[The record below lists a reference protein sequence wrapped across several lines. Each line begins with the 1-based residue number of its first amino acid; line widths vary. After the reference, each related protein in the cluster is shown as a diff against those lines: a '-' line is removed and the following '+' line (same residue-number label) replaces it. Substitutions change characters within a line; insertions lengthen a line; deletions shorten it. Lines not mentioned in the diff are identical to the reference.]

1 MHVLVEDVLGR
12 ARISTVHSVAERT
25 LHRVRILDG
34 QRSSISIV
42 NGTAIPLSSITIL
55 GGAIGNLSLNLRR
68 TREDSTEPLIDWD
81 VILVM
86 QPLLLLGATCGTFLN
101 TIMPTWLLCILLVM
115 VLSVTGT
122 RTLQKAINA
131 RQKERW
137 QCGVTPESSALLGIE
152 SSSIDT
158 MKASIMSKPEIEP
171 RVDVPWR
178 KLGALVGLFVVIL
191 AMNVLRGG
199 KGFDSPVGID
209 SSSAW
214 YPVLVTLPYVFLVCM
229 SYFSL
234 QNLGVTYQKQQST
247 GYELKPHE
255 IEWTSASI
263 RYFPM
268 LSLAAGTVSG
278 MFGIGGGIINGP
290 LLLEVGIDASA
301 ASAMTATT
309 VLFSSGTVF
318 LVDDAIFSASEAHVM
333 TEEEQLAVIQPR
345 PMDEILY
352 ITSILAQ
359 QRQFPVDIVNN
370 ILEFAGVL
378 LSFQVETT
386 EHIRGRSNMN
396 EVYLQLQLP
405 TAEELQVPAGVNLSK
420 CALVVADC
428 TSKDQGW
435 ASDGREHNGT
445 YRGSSSWSE
454 ITVTSTNEVGEG
466 REVARVLFGPN
477 LRAGRNFRHHR
488 KYFSGSTPLLENIQM
503 GDTVAITLRGEQAVT
518 TSSRTDEAV
527 VPEVDAPVS
536 LAQREVFGMA
546 LAALVIFVAAG
557 GGTGGGGV
565 LDPIYILIMD
575 LSAKTAIPLSSI
587 TILGGAIGNLSLNL
601 RRTRE
606 DSTEPLIDWDVI
618 LVMQP
623 LLLLGATCGTFL
635 NTIMPTWLLCIL
647 LVMVLSVT
655 GTRTLQK
662 AINAR
667 QKERWQCG
675 VTPESSALLGIES
688 SSIDTMKASIMSKP
702 EIEPRVDVPWRKLG
716 ALVGLFVVI
725 LAMNVLRGGKG
736 FDSPVGID
744 SSSAW
749 YPVLV
754 TLPYV
759 FLVCMSY
766 FSLQNLGV
774 TYQKQQSTGYEL
786 KPHEIEWTSASIRY
800 FPMLSLAAG
809 TVSGMFGIG
818 GGIINGP
825 LLLEVGIDASA
836 ASAMTATTVLFSSG
850 MSAFNYLLMGSMDL
864 HLAQLMLPMGFLMT
878 YVGHVCLLKV
888 VRHFNCPS
896 LIIFSMAT
904 IVLISAAAMS
914 VESIRA
920 LVDVSAFVRGLAT
933 LVLAFAVV
941 ASYLPEEG
949 ENPVKFGPV
958 PTFPTGE
965 GPYEPHETFRFMELP
980 HETIGIV
987 LAALVVLIASGA
999 KIGGGAVLDAVYIL
1013 EAIPLAS
1020 VTIFGGALGDILLNI
1035 WKKPI
1040 NSSSSLIN
1048 WDMELVMQPMLLMG
1062 AAFGA
1067 SIISWF
1073 SSWLFT
1079 IALIVYLGYI
1089 AKKVFEKTRAVGRDE
1104 NWRWCSSREAVS
1116 LLGAPSFSFQDDGGF
1131 QYKFKLPWRK
1141 LGKNFGLFGATVLLT
1156 SLQGGKYFP
1165 SPLGIPP
1172 TSFFF
1177 IIISLLPFIF
1187 LSVVSHYQMKDVVAT
1202 YQRQQN
1208 PRFILTSNEVQW
1220 SPDSIR
1226 KIPLHLLGIG
1236 ALAGAFGVGGEGA
1249 TSSLLR
1255 KVNFSPAAVSAMS
1268 ATSVL
1273 FASGSKTGF
1282 SGGGKRRSERTAGPA
1297 EAEGAMADS
1306 GTQTREN
1313 GVSHKKR
1320 REAGSSLGG
1329 SESASKKIKLEDTT
1343 PPEANPNTME
1353 AVREKNR
1360 ALEIDMKEKNRRI
1373 AYLTKT
1379 CEALFR
1385 SQGMAGASFRCLRR
1399 QWFQL
1404 QDELLAAVK
1413 TVDPYAVSDET
1424 SKEVW
1429 RAALD
1434 AVNDFGQVRVRA
1446 DELKLNLPEWFLTVA
1461 RDADA
1466 EEPDADV
1473 SLHTDEDAAS
1483 NTYIDA
1489 ADLTKMEREVHG
1501 QLQQKSEE
1509 MKQLLQK
1516 LLGVV
1521 GSASQDKT
1529 KLIEYAHIIQEKR
1542 AAVAETLNLKQ
1553 QLQACKTWI
1562 ARLEY
1567 DVEFKEAERHQ
1578 ACRDYDR
1585 LSAFVKR
1592 QGGVEG
1598 NSANGEDIKNEKVA
1612 DDEKPREKD
1621 TVAMVNQ
1628 EELTKK
1634 EAEHAK
1640 TVATLR
1646 DNMTILSTKLYQER
1660 QKMDSMRREL
1670 DKLKALE
1677 AAWENDES
1685 TLIQDHEEK
1694 LKQLQDEKA
1703 QAVDEYNKIQH
1714 KAKDVE
1720 HHMTE
1725 KWEKKITKIQAEMSK
1740 TKSQIDEVNLK
1751 NVSLREKLSNA
1762 SNYRDQLTEAK
1773 AELESAKRENVSLK
1787 TNVERE
1793 QSRADRAQASAD
1805 NEQTQELTHKTID
1818 AEREASDAEKRKA
1831 LRDAEVAK
1839 KIVASS
1845 AAESTQRQ
1853 QQMLQEKQRPCEKC
1867 DTYRKKTEEYERQLQ
1882 SAKSASSTG
1891 ELTDLERFELRDLQK
1906 LVNCSV
1912 CQDRRKD
1919 VIISKCFHMF
1929 CKECIEN
1936 NLKSRNRKCPTCKKM
1951 FGHDDVKTVWFT

>member
-1 MHVLVEDVLGR
+1 MTLPSTDAAVFLVDDAIFSASEAHVMTEEEQLAVIQPRPMDE
-12 ARISTVHSVAERT
+12 
-25 LHRVRILDG
+25 ILYITSILAQ
-34 QRSSISIV
+34 QRQFPVDIV
-42 NGTAIPLSSITIL
+42 NNILEFAGVLLSFQAETTEHIRGRSDMNEVYLQLHLPTAEELQVPTGVNLSKCALVVADCTSKDQGWATDGREHNGDRVPWERLATDPALAGYFRSRCLERSRQQRPQMTRTGAAMLVAFSFVVSTLVAAHAQTLRGEQAVTTSSRADEAVVPEVDAPVSLAQREVFGMALAALVIFVAAGGGTGGGGVLDPIYILIMDLSAKTAIPLSSITIL

-68 TREDSTEPLIDWD
+68 TRENSTEPLIDWD

-158 MKASIMSKPEIEP
+158 MKADIMSKPEIEP

-191 AMNVLRGG
+191 TMNVLRGG

-214 YPVLVTLPYVFLVCM
+214 YHVLVALPYVFLICM

-247 GYELKPHE
+247 GYE
-255 IEWTSASI
+255 
-263 RYFPM
+263 
-268 LSLAAGTVSG
+268 V
-278 MFGIGGGIINGP
+278 
-290 LLLEVGIDASA
+290 
-301 ASAMTATT
+301 
-309 VLFSSGTVF
+309 
-318 LVDDAIFSASEAHVM
+318 
-333 TEEEQLAVIQPR
+333 
-345 PMDEILY
+345 
-352 ITSILAQ
+352 
-359 QRQFPVDIVNN
+359 
-370 ILEFAGVL
+370 
-378 LSFQVETT
+378 
-386 EHIRGRSNMN
+386 
-396 EVYLQLQLP
+396 
-405 TAEELQVPAGVNLSK
+405 
-420 CALVVADC
+420 
-428 TSKDQGW
+428 
-435 ASDGREHNGT
+435 
-445 YRGSSSWSE
+445 
-454 ITVTSTNEVGEG
+454 
-466 REVARVLFGPN
+466 
-477 LRAGRNFRHHR
+477 
-488 KYFSGSTPLLENIQM
+488 
-503 GDTVAITLRGEQAVT
+503 
-518 TSSRTDEAV
+518 
-527 VPEVDAPVS
+527 
-536 LAQREVFGMA
+536 
-546 LAALVIFVAAG
+546 
-557 GGTGGGGV
+557 
-565 LDPIYILIMD
+565 
-575 LSAKTAIPLSSI
+575 
-587 TILGGAIGNLSLNL
+587 
-601 RRTRE
+601 
-606 DSTEPLIDWDVI
+606 
-618 LVMQP
+618 
-623 LLLLGATCGTFL
+623 
-635 NTIMPTWLLCIL
+635 
-647 LVMVLSVT
+647 
-655 GTRTLQK
+655 
-662 AINAR
+662 
-667 QKERWQCG
+667 
-675 VTPESSALLGIES
+675 
-688 SSIDTMKASIMSKP
+688 
-702 EIEPRVDVPWRKLG
+702 
-716 ALVGLFVVI
+716 
-725 LAMNVLRGGKG
+725 
-736 FDSPVGID
+736 
-744 SSSAW
+744 
-749 YPVLV
+749 
-754 TLPYV
+754 
-759 FLVCMSY
+759 
-766 FSLQNLGV
+766 
-774 TYQKQQSTGYEL
+774 

-878 YVGHVCLLKV
+878 
-888 VRHFNCPS
+888 
-896 LIIFSMAT
+896 
-904 IVLISAAAMS
+904 
-914 VESIRA
+914 
-920 LVDVSAFVRGLAT
+920 SAFVRGLAT
-933 LVLAFAVV
+933 LALAFAVV
-941 ASYLPEEG
+941 TSYLPEEG

-1172 TSFFF
+1172 TS
-1177 IIISLLPFIF
+1177 
-1187 LSVVSHYQMKDVVAT
+1187 
-1202 YQRQQN
+1202 
-1208 PRFILTSNEVQW
+1208 
-1220 SPDSIR
+1220 
-1226 KIPLHLLGIG
+1226 
-1236 ALAGAFGVGGEGA
+1236 
-1249 TSSLLR
+1249 
-1255 KVNFSPAAVSAMS
+1255 
-1268 ATSVL
+1268 L
-1273 FASGSKTGF
+1273 FAPEERHNAGF

-1320 REAGSSLGG
+1320 REAGRSLGG

-1461 RDADA
+1461 RDADT

-1787 TNVERE
+1787 AKVERE

-1805 NEQTQELTHKTID
+1805 NEQTQELTHKEKQELQQAYDTLKQTEMKNATDKLSDALKRLSEMEAKYQLELQEHHRCSSDREKFRAKIEDMKASSEASREENDALLLEIETMAKDLESMRHSRKKFVQQIEEKRNSCKKLHTLLAREEQAKAHCFEELAAARLQVSSLSTVHKHQKAFLESSEECLQAKALELEKMKEYVKTID

-1867 DTYRKKTEEYERQLQ
+1867 DTYRKKTEKYERQLQ

-1951 FGHDDVKTVWFT
+1951 FGHDDVKTDDVLVLGDGDFSFSRGLSKHRGTGRGLLATSFDSESQVHNKYSNAGECINAVRSAHGLVMHDVDATKLLALPRQVKTGAGLQTVPDFFQYIVFNFPHSGQQRVHVNRALLMDFFESARDRLKTHGEVHVTLKTRPPYSNWFIEDQAKVAGFVLKERRKFNIRLFPGYHHRTTDPQAKKFEPDLCVTYVFVVNRTKSSCPGCGKCRDRDKCSDSAAGIGGSNSQHCAG

>member
-1 MHVLVEDVLGR
+1 
-12 ARISTVHSVAERT
+12 
-25 LHRVRILDG
+25 
-34 QRSSISIV
+34 
-42 NGTAIPLSSITIL
+42 
-55 GGAIGNLSLNLRR
+55 
-68 TREDSTEPLIDWD
+68 
-81 VILVM
+81 
-86 QPLLLLGATCGTFLN
+86 
-101 TIMPTWLLCILLVM
+101 
-115 VLSVTGT
+115 
-122 RTLQKAINA
+122 
-131 RQKERW
+131 
-137 QCGVTPESSALLGIE
+137 
-152 SSSIDT
+152 
-158 MKASIMSKPEIEP
+158 MKADIMSKPEIEP

-178 KLGALVGLFVVIL
+178 KLGAL
-191 AMNVLRGG
+191 
-199 KGFDSPVGID
+199 
-209 SSSAW
+209 
-214 YPVLVTLPYVFLVCM
+214 
-229 SYFSL
+229 
-234 QNLGVTYQKQQST
+234 
-247 GYELKPHE
+247 
-255 IEWTSASI
+255 
-263 RYFPM
+263 
-268 LSLAAGTVSG
+268 
-278 MFGIGGGIINGP
+278 
-290 LLLEVGIDASA
+290 
-301 ASAMTATT
+301 
-309 VLFSSGTVF
+309 
-318 LVDDAIFSASEAHVM
+318 
-333 TEEEQLAVIQPR
+333 
-345 PMDEILY
+345 
-352 ITSILAQ
+352 
-359 QRQFPVDIVNN
+359 
-370 ILEFAGVL
+370 
-378 LSFQVETT
+378 
-386 EHIRGRSNMN
+386 
-396 EVYLQLQLP
+396 
-405 TAEELQVPAGVNLSK
+405 
-420 CALVVADC
+420 
-428 TSKDQGW
+428 
-435 ASDGREHNGT
+435 
-445 YRGSSSWSE
+445 
-454 ITVTSTNEVGEG
+454 
-466 REVARVLFGPN
+466 
-477 LRAGRNFRHHR
+477 
-488 KYFSGSTPLLENIQM
+488 
-503 GDTVAITLRGEQAVT
+503 
-518 TSSRTDEAV
+518 
-527 VPEVDAPVS
+527 
-536 LAQREVFGMA
+536 
-546 LAALVIFVAAG
+546 
-557 GGTGGGGV
+557 
-565 LDPIYILIMD
+565 
-575 LSAKTAIPLSSI
+575 
-587 TILGGAIGNLSLNL
+587 
-601 RRTRE
+601 
-606 DSTEPLIDWDVI
+606 
-618 LVMQP
+618 
-623 LLLLGATCGTFL
+623 
-635 NTIMPTWLLCIL
+635 
-647 LVMVLSVT
+647 
-655 GTRTLQK
+655 
-662 AINAR
+662 
-667 QKERWQCG
+667 
-675 VTPESSALLGIES
+675 
-688 SSIDTMKASIMSKP
+688 
-702 EIEPRVDVPWRKLG
+702 
-716 ALVGLFVVI
+716 
-725 LAMNVLRGGKG
+725 
-736 FDSPVGID
+736 
-744 SSSAW
+744 
-749 YPVLV
+749 
-754 TLPYV
+754 
-759 FLVCMSY
+759 
-766 FSLQNLGV
+766 
-774 TYQKQQSTGYEL
+774 
-786 KPHEIEWTSASIRY
+786 WTSASIRY

-888 VRHFNCPS
+888 
-896 LIIFSMAT
+896 
-904 IVLISAAAMS
+904 
-914 VESIRA
+914 
-920 LVDVSAFVRGLAT
+920 
-933 LVLAFAVV
+933 
-941 ASYLPEEG
+941 
-949 ENPVKFGPV
+949 FGPV

-1013 EAIPLAS
+1013 VLRLPPKVVLSNISEAIPLAS

-1208 PRFILTSNEVQW
+1208 PRFILTSNEVQQLVDK
-1220 SPDSIR
+1220 S
-1226 KIPLHLLGIG
+1226 
-1236 ALAGAFGVGGEGA
+1236 AFGVGGEGA

-1255 KVNFSPAAVSAMS
+1255 KVNFSSAAVSVMS

-1273 FASGSKTGF
+1273 FASGKRHNAGF

-1320 REAGSSLGG
+1320 REAGRSLGG

-1424 SKEVW
+1424 SKE
-1429 RAALD
+1429 
-1434 AVNDFGQVRVRA
+1434 
-1446 DELKLNLPEWFLTVA
+1446 
-1461 RDADA
+1461 
-1466 EEPDADV
+1466 
-1473 SLHTDEDAAS
+1473 
-1483 NTYIDA
+1483 
-1489 ADLTKMEREVHG
+1489 
-1501 QLQQKSEE
+1501 QKSEE

-1773 AELESAKRENVSLK
+1773 AELESAKRENEK
-1787 TNVERE
+1787 
-1793 QSRADRAQASAD
+1793 
-1805 NEQTQELTHKTID
+1805 QELQQAYDTLKQTEMKNATDKLSDALKRLSEMEAKYQLELQEHHRCSSDREKFRAKIEDMKASSEASREENDALLLEIETMAKDLESMRHSRKKFVQQIEEKRNSCKKLHTLLAREEQAKAHCFEELAAARLQVSSLSTVHKHQKAFLESSEECLQAKALELEKMKEYVKTID

-1867 DTYRKKTEEYERQLQ
+1867 DTYRKKTEKYERQLQ

-1951 FGHDDVKTVWFT
+1951 FGHDDVKTDDVLVLGDGDFSFSRGLSKHRGTGRGLLATSFDSESQVHNKYSNAGECINAVRSAHGLVMHDVDATKLLALPRQVKTGAGLQTVPDFFQYIVFNFPHSGQQRVHVNRALLMDFFESARDRLKTHGEVHVTLKTRPPYSNWFIEDQAKVAGFVLKERRKFNIRLFPGYHHRTTDPQAKKFEPDLCVTYVFVVNRTKYPFQSSRAALDAASAEIATSAATQQQELAAAILNIAQANAAANKHQKQEDPVKESYPSPFKK

>member
-1208 PRFILTSNEVQW
+1208 PRGHQILSGRFLFICL
-1220 SPDSIR
+1220 
-1226 KIPLHLLGIG
+1226 
-1236 ALAGAFGVGGEGA
+1236 AL
-1249 TSSLLR
+1249 
-1255 KVNFSPAAVSAMS
+1255 
-1268 ATSVL
+1268 
-1273 FASGSKTGF
+1273 
-1282 SGGGKRRSERTAGPA
+1282 ERL
-1297 EAEGAMADS
+1297 
-1306 GTQTREN
+1306 Q
-1313 GVSHKKR
+1313 
-1320 REAGSSLGG
+1320 
-1329 SESASKKIKLEDTT
+1329 
-1343 PPEANPNTME
+1343 ANPNTME

>member
-1 MHVLVEDVLGR
+1 MTLPSTDAAVFLVDDAIFSASEAHVMTEEEQLAVIQPRPMDE
-12 ARISTVHSVAERT
+12 
-25 LHRVRILDG
+25 ILYITSILAQ
-34 QRSSISIV
+34 QRQFPVDIV
-42 NGTAIPLSSITIL
+42 NNILEFAGVLLSFQAETTEHIRGRSDMNEVYLQLHLPTAEELQVPTGVNLSKCALVVADCTSKDQGWATDGREHNGDRVPWERLATDPALAGYFRSRCLERSRQQRPQMTRTGAAMLVAFSFVVSTLVAAHAQTLRGEQAVTTSSRADEAVVPEVDAPVSLAQREVFGMALAALVIFVAAGGGTGGGGVLDPIYILIMDLSAKTAIPLSSITIL

-68 TREDSTEPLIDWD
+68 TRENSTEPLIDWD

-158 MKASIMSKPEIEP
+158 MKADIMSKPEIEP

-191 AMNVLRGG
+191 TMNVLRGG

-214 YPVLVTLPYVFLVCM
+214 YHVLVALPYVFLICM

-247 GYELKPHE
+247 GYE
-255 IEWTSASI
+255 
-263 RYFPM
+263 
-268 LSLAAGTVSG
+268 V
-278 MFGIGGGIINGP
+278 
-290 LLLEVGIDASA
+290 
-301 ASAMTATT
+301 
-309 VLFSSGTVF
+309 
-318 LVDDAIFSASEAHVM
+318 
-333 TEEEQLAVIQPR
+333 
-345 PMDEILY
+345 
-352 ITSILAQ
+352 
-359 QRQFPVDIVNN
+359 
-370 ILEFAGVL
+370 
-378 LSFQVETT
+378 
-386 EHIRGRSNMN
+386 
-396 EVYLQLQLP
+396 
-405 TAEELQVPAGVNLSK
+405 
-420 CALVVADC
+420 
-428 TSKDQGW
+428 
-435 ASDGREHNGT
+435 
-445 YRGSSSWSE
+445 
-454 ITVTSTNEVGEG
+454 
-466 REVARVLFGPN
+466 
-477 LRAGRNFRHHR
+477 
-488 KYFSGSTPLLENIQM
+488 
-503 GDTVAITLRGEQAVT
+503 
-518 TSSRTDEAV
+518 
-527 VPEVDAPVS
+527 
-536 LAQREVFGMA
+536 
-546 LAALVIFVAAG
+546 
-557 GGTGGGGV
+557 
-565 LDPIYILIMD
+565 
-575 LSAKTAIPLSSI
+575 
-587 TILGGAIGNLSLNL
+587 
-601 RRTRE
+601 
-606 DSTEPLIDWDVI
+606 
-618 LVMQP
+618 
-623 LLLLGATCGTFL
+623 
-635 NTIMPTWLLCIL
+635 
-647 LVMVLSVT
+647 
-655 GTRTLQK
+655 
-662 AINAR
+662 
-667 QKERWQCG
+667 
-675 VTPESSALLGIES
+675 
-688 SSIDTMKASIMSKP
+688 
-702 EIEPRVDVPWRKLG
+702 
-716 ALVGLFVVI
+716 
-725 LAMNVLRGGKG
+725 
-736 FDSPVGID
+736 
-744 SSSAW
+744 
-749 YPVLV
+749 
-754 TLPYV
+754 
-759 FLVCMSY
+759 
-766 FSLQNLGV
+766 
-774 TYQKQQSTGYEL
+774 

-878 YVGHVCLLKV
+878 
-888 VRHFNCPS
+888 
-896 LIIFSMAT
+896 
-904 IVLISAAAMS
+904 
-914 VESIRA
+914 
-920 LVDVSAFVRGLAT
+920 SAFVRGLAT
-933 LVLAFAVV
+933 LALAFAVV
-941 ASYLPEEG
+941 TSYLPEEG

-1255 KVNFSPAAVSAMS
+1255 KVNFSSAAVSVMS

-1273 FASGSKTGF
+1273 FASGSNSLFAPEERHNAGF

-1320 REAGSSLGG
+1320 REAGRSLGG

-1434 AVNDFGQVRVRA
+1434 AVNDFGQ
-1446 DELKLNLPEWFLTVA
+1446 
-1461 RDADA
+1461 
-1466 EEPDADV
+1466 
-1473 SLHTDEDAAS
+1473 
-1483 NTYIDA
+1483 
-1489 ADLTKMEREVHG
+1489 
-1501 QLQQKSEE
+1501 
-1509 MKQLLQK
+1509 
-1516 LLGVV
+1516 
-1521 GSASQDKT
+1521 T

-1787 TNVERE
+1787 AKVERE

-1867 DTYRKKTEEYERQLQ
+1867 DTYRKKTEKYERQLQ

-1951 FGHDDVKTVWFT
+1951 FGHDDVKTDDVLVLGDGDFSFSRGLSKHRGTGRGLLATSFDSESQVHNKYSNAGECINAVRSAHGLVMHDVDATKLLALPRQVKTGAGLQTVPDFFQYIVFNFPHSGQQRVHVNRALLMDFFESARDRLKTHGEVHVTLKTRPPYSNWFIEDQAKVAGFVLKERRKFNIRLFPGYHHRTTDPQAKKFEPDLCVTYVFVVNRTKSSCPGCGKCRDRDKCSDSAAGIGGSNSQHCAG